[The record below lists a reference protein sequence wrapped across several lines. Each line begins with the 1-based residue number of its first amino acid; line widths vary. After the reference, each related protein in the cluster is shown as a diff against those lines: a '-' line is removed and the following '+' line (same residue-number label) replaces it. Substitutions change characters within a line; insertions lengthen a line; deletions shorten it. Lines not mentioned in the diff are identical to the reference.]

1 MRISDWSS
9 DVCSS
14 DLLLKGALGRAQV
27 AAVEP
32 EVGIDDA
39 DEGEVGEM
47 IALGDELRA
56 DDDIDQPALDIVDE
70 LGGFRGRPERVRSD
84 DRDARPGKAQRDLV
98 GAAPH
103 SGTAAAETCPIPAV
117 GDELRRRPDMAHK
130 RTAAGRG
137 REE

>member
-14 DLLLKGALGRAQV
+14 DLLKGALGRAQV

-47 IALGDELRA
+47 IALGDELGA

-70 LGGFRGRPERVRSD
+70 FGGFRGRPQGVRSD
-84 DRDARPGKAQRDLV
+84 DRDARLGKAQRDLV
-98 GAAPH
+98 GDALDARPAGDAR
-103 SGTAAAETCPIPAV
+103 SEARRVGKESVSTC
-117 GDELRRRPDMAHK
+117 RSRW
-130 RTAAGRG
+130 TQ
-137 REE
+137 

>member
-14 DLLLKGALGRAQV
+14 DLLLKGALGRAQG

-39 DEGEVGEM
+39 DAGEVGEM

-56 DDDIDQPALDIVDE
+56 DDDIDQPALNIVDA

-84 DRDARPGKAQRDLV
+84 DRDARIGTAQRDLV
-98 GAAPH
+98 GGALDAGPA
-103 SGTAAAETCPIPAV
+103 GDETCLLLAF
-117 GDELRRRPDMAHK
+117 G
-130 RTAAGRG
+130 
-137 REE
+137 